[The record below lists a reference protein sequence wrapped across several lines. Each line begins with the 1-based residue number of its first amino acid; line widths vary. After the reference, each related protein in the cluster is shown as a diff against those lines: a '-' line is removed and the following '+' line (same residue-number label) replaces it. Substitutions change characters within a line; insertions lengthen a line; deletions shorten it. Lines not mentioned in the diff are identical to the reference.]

1 MPAALTKYP
10 LADMK
15 QWYLFPTFGSF
26 LDLLVSEGERL
37 LSAYYYELPYKRTYI
52 QATAYMVTD
61 RKIIAAEWSLD
72 NFRSDAMPFTTI
84 ERVESNL
91 NYAGLIDRRTGERTV
106 LWHRDERL
114 ALDPS
119 QLVREQVWAG
129 RVLHVDGHDVRAT
142 AQAADMKPFI
152 SDMKKIQERAR
163 QHISDGAV
171 TASYTA
177 DREKVIKA
185 MNGTEFKTAIG

>member
-1 MPAALTKYP
+1 MPAAPTKYP
-10 LADMK
+10 LADIK
-15 QWYLFPTFGSF
+15 QWYLFPTFSSF

-91 NYAGLIDRRTGERTV
+91 NYAGLIDRRTGELQLKELT
-106 LWHRDERL
+106 HRNMRLRVHFRRDWSFPNPLVVPPETELEPEKVPNHERL
-114 ALDPS
+114 LHFWKALTT
-119 QLVREQVWAG
+119 V
-129 RVLHVDGHDVRAT
+129 
-142 AQAADMKPFI
+142 M
-152 SDMKKIQERAR
+152 
-163 QHISDGAV
+163 
-171 TASYTA
+171 ASK
-177 DREKVIKA
+177 ES
-185 MNGTEFKTAIG
+185 